1 MFGTSNLSET
11 TCSLLHRYNTGFKFQ
26 SQKRVWKIT
35 VTWSSPG
42 LVLVYISH
50 INTFEGQIRT
60 KLRKEKGGLKMCV
73 LNLCLCIHS
82 THHTRINTNTS
93 STLSNYS
100 YILTGWEGG
109 GEQHPDLTLW
119 SLCSML
125 MLLSQPIRTA
135 DAGLPG
141 IGHFGT
147 KSHSA
152 SVNKLA
158 SLTPTSAYD
167 QHKQQRPQWQ
177 LRRRGNKNKRRLFV
191 CS

>member
-11 TCSLLHRYNTGFKFQ
+11 TCSLHRYNTGFKFQ

-109 GEQHPDLTLW
+109 WGGAASRLDPVVTVLH
-119 SLCSML
+119 
-125 MLLSQPIRTA
+125 A
-135 DAGLPG
+135 DAAQP
-141 IGHFGT
+141 T
-147 KSHSA
+147 
-152 SVNKLA
+152 NKD
-158 SLTPTSAYD
+158 S
-167 QHKQQRPQWQ
+167 
-177 LRRRGNKNKRRLFV
+177 RRRPAWDRALRNKESLSFCQQACFIDSHVGVRSTQTATTAMTTKAPGKQKQASPFCL
-191 CS
+191 